1 MDSNETITPAEE
13 TPGGNGELSHSD
25 KMIGVFTEPAKMF
38 YHTSKFP
45 TRNKDWVIPV
55 LILFLVAGLIQR
67 LALMNEEV
75 YFKVMQE
82 QSQELD
88 KQVDSGQLSSEEA
101 DQRLDAI
108 ETFTKGPIGWV
119 TTIVGALIGGLIFF
133 LLLSLFYFLSSK
145 FLLKGEGG
153 YSSALVAGGLSS
165 YISLLQVIIAGI
177 LTISLGLRISDFSV
191 ASLWEMDRLTLSGWL
206 LAKINPISIWYY
218 IVLSIGLAKMFK
230 SDNVKKYYALVFV
243 SWIISSLIFFVLAQ
257 NISFFKNLI

>member
-1 MDSNETITPAEE
+1 M
-13 TPGGNGELSHSD
+13 
-25 KMIGVFTEPAKMF
+25 
-38 YHTSKFP
+38 
-45 TRNKDWVIPV
+45 
-55 LILFLVAGLIQR
+55 
-67 LALMNEEV
+67 
-75 YFKVMQE
+75 
-82 QSQELD
+82 
-88 KQVDSGQLSSEEA
+88 
-101 DQRLDAI
+101 
-108 ETFTKGPIGWV
+108 
-119 TTIVGALIGGLIFF
+119 
-133 LLLSLFYFLSSK
+133 
-145 FLLKGEGG
+145 GEGG